1 MISVST
7 CLYNEKR
14 KAEPN
19 WSLNGNIVCIYIYI
33 TNITIYMKLKREK
46 GTELK
51 AKQHFLIKTG
61 EMLRVPFFFRIHP
74 WEVMGEGGENLT
86 FQL

>member
-1 MISVST
+1 MT

-33 TNITIYMKLKREK
+33 TNITIYMKLKGK
-46 GTELK
+46 KAQSLK
-51 AKQHFLIKTG
+51 LSNTS
-61 EMLRVPFFFRIHP
+61 
-74 WEVMGEGGENLT
+74 
-86 FQL
+86 